1 MKNLTAFAVGEPF
14 LRSGMIPIREGAMV
28 ATAILEPFERE
39 GKSWE

>member
-1 MKNLTAFAVGEPF
+1 MMKNLTAFAVGEPF
-14 LRSGMIPIREGAMV
+14 PIPIREGAMV